1 MSDNTNENKVNVKKE
16 ILEWIVSLLIAVV
29 IALLI
34 RYFIFTPTLVM
45 QTSMY
50 PTLKEGERLYLSR
63 MIRNFDEL
71 PQRGDIITFEQP
83 DAIATSVDNPVAYY
97 NEHPGLTDKFVRYF
111 LEIGKRSF
119 IKRVIA
125 LPGEHVKIEDGKVYI
140 NGEVLDEPYLQ
151 EGLETTNLDGEFY
164 DLIVPQGCIFAMGDN
179 RSGSKDCR
187 EFGCI
192 PVEKIE
198 GKVLFRIWP
207 LNSFGAIDKEE

>member
-1 MSDNTNENKVNVKKE
+1 MSDNTKEKETNVKKE
-16 ILEWIVSLLIAVV
+16 ILEWTISLLVAIV

-63 MIRNFDEL
+63 MIRNFDEV

-83 DAIATSVDNPVAYY
+83 DGIAQDINDPVAYY
-97 NEHPGLTDKFVRYF
+97 NQHPGLTDRFVRYF
-111 LEIGKRSF
+111 LELGKKSF
-119 IKRVIA
+119 IKRVIG

-140 NGEVLDEPYLQ
+140 NGEVLDEPYLPK
-151 EGLETTNLDGEFY
+151 GLETTNLDGEFY
-164 DLIVPQGCIFAMGDN
+164 DLIVPQGAVFAMGDN

-192 PVEKIE
+192 PIEKIE

-207 LNSFGAIDKEE
+207 LSNFGEIDKEE